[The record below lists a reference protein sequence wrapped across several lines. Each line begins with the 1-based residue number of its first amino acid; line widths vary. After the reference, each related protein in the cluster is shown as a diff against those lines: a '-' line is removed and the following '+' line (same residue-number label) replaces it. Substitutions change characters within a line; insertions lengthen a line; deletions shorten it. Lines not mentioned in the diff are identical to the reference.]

1 MVSKNQ
7 TVVTLPSTNE
17 TVMKHTFHS
26 LKYGG
31 KYNIT
36 VATDVA
42 NAIYTQP
49 FIYTAPP
56 IKSPHQLSVLRNNRD
71 YYIYWQE
78 PDLPENIKKSANWHY
93 EVLVV
98 EGSKTINKSNVQFKP
113 ADQKPPYIF
122 KDAKTDTIYSF
133 AVRVVTDEGYN
144 SSLSETWST
153 QISGRFWYNNF

>member
-7 TVVTLPSTNE
+7 TVVTLPPTNE
-17 TVMKHTFHS
+17 TVMKHMFQS

-36 VATDVA
+36 ISTDVEQ
-42 NAIYTQP
+42 AISTQP

-78 PDLPENIKKSANWHY
+78 PDLPENIKKSPNWYY
-93 EVLVV
+93 EVLVA
-98 EGSKTINKSNVQFKP
+98 EGSKTINESSAESRL

-133 AVRVVTDEGYN
+133 AVRVITTEGYK

-153 QISGRFWYNNF
+153 QIPGKF